1 LTQGER
7 AAGAEKELLVWNWA
21 ISPFDVRFG
30 LRDRRSNPRDESTI
44 FRFTPDSSS
53 GAPRQGEIGSV
64 MDTQIVSTKRISRK
78 RGQKKDSERTKAD
91 ILAVATKEFA
101 DHGLSG
107 ARIDT
112 IAAQMR
118 TSKRMIY
125 YYFGGKEGLYLAVL
139 EKAYSDIRA
148 VEATLPLESLDP
160 VEALRRL
167 VEQTFENDDANED
180 FIRLVAIENIHL
192 GRHFEKADSLRK
204 INSGVINTIARIL
217 NRGKA
222 VGKFRDDLDAVD
234 IHMAISALCFFR
246 VSNRHTF
253 GKIFDVD
260 LSSPH
265 RRRKHKRMIVD
276 AVLRLVRK
284 E

>member
-1 LTQGER
+1 LQEAIAER
-7 AAGAEKELLVWNWA
+7 G
-21 ISPFDVRFG
+21 FDSRRFK
-30 LRDRRSNPRDESTI
+30 SSEAPPR
-44 FRFTPDSSS
+44 
-53 GAPRQGEIGSV
+53 GEIGKV
-64 MDTQIVSTKRISRK
+64 MDARIDSRK
-78 RGQKKDSERTKAD
+78 PSGQKKKLTKDSERTKAD

-107 ARIDT
+107 ARVDT
-112 IAAQMR
+112 IAALMR

-139 EKAYSDIRA
+139 EKAYADIRA
-148 VEATLPLESLDP
+148 AEATLPLDCLDP
-160 VEALRRL
+160 VEALSRL

-180 FIRLVAIENIHL
+180 FVRLVAIENIHL

-204 INSGVINTIARIL
+204 INSGVIETIGRIL
-217 NRGKA
+217 ERGKA
-222 VGKFRDDLDAVD
+222 KGLFREDLDPVD

-253 GKIFDVD
+253 GKIFDID
-260 LSSPH
+260 LAEP
-265 RRRKHKRMIVD
+265 RRRLKHKRMIVE
-276 AVLRLVRK
+276 AVLRLVRQ